1 MPSLSTMPN
10 RAPKPCRVCGVLVY
24 DGTIRCSIHQSKRRP
39 GYDQDRPSPSR
50 RGYDRNWSR
59 IRAAKLKQDPWCQ
72 GQHAY
77 PVKAQVVDHKKPLSQ
92 GGTNESSIYNHF
104 AIVATTRSINVDLPR
119 GLGEIKSLQLQ
130 SVYRRICQERT
141 PASEQGGL

>member
-1 MPSLSTMPN
+1 M
-10 RAPKPCRVCGVLVY
+10 K
-24 DGTIRCSIHQSKRRP
+24 
-39 GYDQDRPSPSR
+39 
-50 RGYDRNWSR
+50 
-59 IRAAKLKQDPWCQ
+59 
-72 GQHAY
+72 
-77 PVKAQVVDHKKPLSQ
+77 VV
-92 GGTNESSIYNHF
+92 IYNHF